1 MGGPNVYTIAPHLS
15 FVTALADGVLERWGD
30 DPQNLAQVRVLLPTR
45 RACRSLREAFLRRT
59 DGQPMLL
66 PQMTPLGDVDED
78 DMVLE
83 GTGVHDALEL
93 PPTMN
98 ATARVVQ
105 LAQLVMAKDK
115 DTTPEQAVRLAG
127 ELAKLIDQVHTEGLD
142 LSRLPDLVHRDLA
155 EHWQQTLNFLEI
167 LGTAW
172 PQVLADYGL
181 MDSAERRDKL
191 IRARAK
197 SWADTPPL
205 GPVIAAGSTGT
216 IPASAELLKTVAHL
230 PQGFLVLPGLDQGA
244 SDDIWDALDPTHPQ
258 YGMSQLLGK
267 LGLPRQDV
275 KLWGQDTEASSRT
288 QLLSQ
293 ALAPAEATHLWQ
305 GGTDID
311 ANALDGVERID
322 APGPH
327 EEAGAIAL
335 IMRQTLETAEK
346 TCALITPDRSL
357 ARRVAVELGRWGV
370 EVDDSAG
377 TPLDQTPPGAF
388 FNLVSEMAA
397 SQLQPVHVLACLKHP
412 LAAAGMMPSQLRAA
426 VRALELALLRGP
438 RPAPGLQG
446 LEDLLRVFL
455 HDEQQGKRFQR
466 HGLDQNLPRK
476 AIQVLSETAGA
487 LTDALQ
493 SDTIAPAAPAA
504 LLELHTQTAA
514 RLAEVNFDTDERRL
528 WAGEDGEALAAFIA
542 EAHDALA
549 TFGDIRADQYPAL
562 LQAMMLGRPVRPRYA
577 MHPRLSIWGPLEARL
592 QTADVVVLGGLNE
605 GSWPPNAEAS
615 PWMSRPMMQD
625 FGLPL
630 PERRIGLSA
639 HDFVQALHAG
649 EVYLTRS
656 ARSGGSPQV
665 PSRWLVRL
673 DTLLGADHAMA
684 RGDKWVHWT
693 SQLTQPKGPA
703 QPVKGPRPTP
713 PVDARPNKISVTQ
726 VETWIRDPYAIY
738 ARKVLDLDVLDDIEA
753 DPGAADRGIV
763 IHEILD
769 RFIRAH
775 MDELPDDPAQA
786 LIEMGENVF
795 DEMVASPSVRAFWWP
810 RFKRI
815 AHWFADFETKRRQ
828 AGYKPILVEQRGE
841 LKLAELNREFTLIA
855 KADRFDRDLSGGLV
869 VMDYK
874 TGQPPTTKQV
884 EAGLT
889 PQLPLEAA
897 MAICGGF
904 KDLNH
909 AGSISQLTYVRLSGG
924 RVAGEEKPIKVDA
937 DAQAHEAYES
947 LIQMLHKY
955 LDEKTPFLSRPRP
968 MFESRF
974 GDFDHLARVKE
985 WSSSGGDA

>member
-1 MGGPNVYTIAPHLS
+1 MGGPNVYTIPPHRS
-15 FVTALADGVLERWGD
+15 FVTALADGILARWGD
-30 DPQNLAQVRVLLPTR
+30 DPQSLAQVRVLLPTR

-59 DGQPMLL
+59 DGAPMLL

-83 GTGVHDALEL
+83 GTGVDDALDL

-98 ATARVVQ
+98 GTARVVQ
-105 LAQLVMAKDK
+105 LAQLVMAKDPE
-115 DTTPEQAVRLAG
+115 TTPEQAVRLAG

-197 SWADTPPL
+197 AWAETPPQS
-205 GPVIAAGSTGT
+205 PVIAAGSTGT

-230 PQGFLVLPGLDQGA
+230 PQGFLVLPGLDQSA
-244 SDDIWDALDPTHPQ
+244 IDEVWDALDPTHPQ
-258 YGMSQLLGK
+258 YGMSQLLDK
-267 LGLPRQDV
+267 LGLGRHDV
-275 KLWGQDTEASSRT
+275 QLWGQDRIATPRT

-305 GGTDID
+305 GGTEID
-311 ANALDGVERID
+311 ACALEYVERID
-322 APGPH
+322 APGPR

-335 IMRQTLETAEK
+335 IMRQTLETPEK

-357 ARRVAVELGRWGV
+357 ARRVAVELGRWGLA
-370 EVDDSAG
+370 VDDSAG

-397 SQLQPVHVLACLKHP
+397 SQLQPVKILACLKHP
-412 LAAAGMMPSQLRAA
+412 LAAAGMKPSELRAT

-455 HDEQQGKRFQR
+455 HDEQQGDRFKR

-476 AIQVLSETAGA
+476 AIQLLRDITGP
-487 LTDALQ
+487 LMDALQ
-493 SDTIAPAAPAA
+493 SDTIDPAQ
-504 LLELHTQTAA
+504 LLELHTQTTA
-514 RLAEVNFDTDERRL
+514 RLAEVTFDTDERRL

-549 TFGDIRADQYPAL
+549 TFRDIRADEYPAL

-605 GSWPPNAEAS
+605 GSWPPSAEAS

-639 HDFVQALHAG
+639 HDFVQALHAD
-649 EVYLTRS
+649 EVFLTRS

-673 DTLLGADHAMA
+673 DTLLGDDHAMA
-684 RGDKWVHWT
+684 QGTKWVQWA
-693 SQLTQPKGPA
+693 SQLTQPDGPA
-703 QPVKGPRPTP
+703 NPVKGPRPTP
-713 PVDARPNKISVTQ
+713 PVDARPDNISVTQ

-763 IHEILD
+763 IHEVMD

-775 MDELPDDPAQA
+775 MDALPHDPAQA
-786 LIEMGENVF
+786 LIEMGEQVF

-815 AHWFADFETKRRQ
+815 AHWFADFETKRRL
-828 AGYKPILVEQRGE
+828 AGYKPILVERRGE
-841 LKLAELNREFTLIA
+841 LKLEELERPFTLIA
-855 KADRFDRDLSGGLV
+855 KADRFDRDISGGLV

-897 MAICGGF
+897 IAICGGF
-904 KDLNH
+904 KDL
-909 AGSISQLTYVRLSGG
+909 AEVGTISQLTYIRLSGG
-924 RVAGEEKPIKVDA
+924 RVAGEEKPIKVDG
-937 DAQAHEAYES
+937 DAAAHEAYDS
-947 LIQMLHKY
+947 LITMMHKY
-955 LDEKTPFLSRPRP
+955 MDAKTPFLSRPRP

-985 WSSSGGDA
+985 WSAGGGDS

>member
-1 MGGPNVYTIAPHLS
+1 MGGPNVFTIPPHLS
-15 FVTALADGVLERWGD
+15 FVTALADGILERWGD
-30 DPQNLAQVRVLLPTR
+30 DPQSLAQVRVLLPTR

-83 GTGVHDALEL
+83 GTGIEDALNL

-98 ATARVVQ
+98 GTARVVQ
-105 LAQLVMAKDK
+105 LAQLVMVKDK

-167 LGTAW
+167 LGSAW

-191 IRARAK
+191 IRTRAQV
-197 SWADTPPL
+197 WANTPPS

-230 PQGFLVLPGLDQGA
+230 PQGLLVLPGLDQGA
-244 SDDIWDALDPTHPQ
+244 VDEVWNVLDPTHPQ
-258 YGMSQLLGK
+258 YGMGQLLSK
-267 LGLPRQDV
+267 LGLSRQDV
-275 KLWGQDTEASSRT
+275 HLWGQDKDTTSRT
-288 QLLSQ
+288 RLLSQ
-293 ALAPAEATHLWQ
+293 ALAPAEATHLWH
-305 GGTDID
+305 GGMDID
-311 ANALDGVERID
+311 PDALNGIERID
-322 APGPH
+322 APGPR

-335 IMRQTLETAEK
+335 IMRETLETPEK

-357 ARRVAVELGRWGV
+357 ARRVAVELGRWGI

-397 SQLQPVHVLACLKHP
+397 SRLQPVKVLACLKHP
-412 LAAAGMMPSQLRAA
+412 LAAAGMKPSELRAT

-438 RPAPGLQG
+438 RPAPGLKG

-455 HDEQQGKRFQR
+455 HDDQQGKRFKR
-466 HGLDQNLPRK
+466 HGLDQNLPRA
-476 AIQVLSETAGA
+476 AIQLLSD
-487 LTDALQ
+487 LTRPLVEALQ
-493 SDTIAPAAPAA
+493 SEHINPGD

-514 RLAEVNFDTDERRL
+514 RLAEVTFETDERRL
-528 WAGEDGEALAAFIA
+528 WAGEDGEALATFIA
-542 EAHDALA
+542 EAHDALS
-549 TFGDIRADQYPAL
+549 TFGDIRADEYPAL

-605 GSWPPNAEAS
+605 GSWPPSTEAS

-639 HDFVQALHAG
+639 HDFVQAIHAN

-656 ARSGGSPQV
+656 TRSGGSPQV

-673 DTLLGADHAMA
+673 DTLLGDDRAMSS
-684 RGDKWVHWT
+684 GDKWVQWAA
-693 SQLTQPKGPA
+693 QLTQPDGPPA
-703 QPVKGPRPTP
+703 PVKGPRPKP
-713 PVDARPNKISVTQ
+713 PVEARPDQISVTQ

-738 ARKVLDLDVLDDIEA
+738 ARKVLNLDVLDDIEA

-763 IHEILD
+763 IHEVMD

-775 MDELPDDPAQA
+775 MDELPEDPAA
-786 LIEMGENVF
+786 TLIEMGEQVF

-815 AHWFADFETKRRQ
+815 AHWFADFETKRRL

-841 LKLAELNREFTLIA
+841 LKLEELEREFTLIA
-855 KADRFDRDLSGGLV
+855 KADRFDRDISGGLV

-904 KDLNH
+904 KGLSE
-909 AGSISQLTYVRLSGG
+909 AGSISALTYVRLSGG
-924 RVAGEEKPIKVDA
+924 RIAGEEKPIKVDG
-937 DAQAHEAYES
+937 DAQAHEAYEN
-947 LIQMLHKY
+947 LITMMHKY
-955 LDEKTPFLSRPRP
+955 MDDKTPFLSRPRP

-985 WSSSGGDA
+985 WSAAGGDA